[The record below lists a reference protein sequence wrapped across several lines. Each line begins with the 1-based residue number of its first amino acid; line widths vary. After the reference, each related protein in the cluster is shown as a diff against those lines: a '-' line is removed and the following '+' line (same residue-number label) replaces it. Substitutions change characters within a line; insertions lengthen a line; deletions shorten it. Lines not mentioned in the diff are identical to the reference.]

1 MSSEPHLSRCCP
13 YLGDC
18 TDITTAKGVPY
29 KVGFAGNETTLTV
42 FNVFIILGIIS
53 NLLILIHTIFIKMK
67 IHSQIGKYI
76 TTISVIEIFI
86 SISWIINIKVFDDTK
101 KITESCDICKNYA
114 IVTTFLYLFSW
125 FLLFV
130 TNKQLRKLIANQL
143 VINDKKETALTIIT
157 CAILAFV
164 VSVLLAVTKV
174 TGISVS

>member
-1 MSSEPHLSRCCP
+1 MSNEPHLSRCCP

-18 TDITTAKGVPY
+18 NDTDGRKDVPY
-29 KVGFAGNETTLTV
+29 KVGFAGDEITLTI
-42 FNVFIILGIIS
+42 FNVVIILGIIS
-53 NLLILIHTIFIKMK
+53 NLLILIHTIFVKMK

-86 SISWIINIKVFDDTK
+86 SISWIINIKYFYDTK
-101 KITESCDICKNYA
+101 RITNKCDMCKNYA
-114 IVTTFLYLFSW
+114 VVTTFLYLFSW

-143 VINDKKETALTIIT
+143 ITNDKKETALTIMI
-157 CAILAFV
+157 CAILALG
-164 VSVLLAVTKV
+164 VSILLSVAKV